1 MQNQVVFEAR
11 PLSATSGF
19 IAVSTAANLS
29 VIGYKRDGAQ
39 LQIINGETGAMILIL
54 SGSDA
59 DAAIAT
65 INSWRV

>member
-1 MQNQVVFEAR
+1 MQNQVVFEAH
-11 PLSATSGF
+11 PLSTTSGF

-39 LQIINGETGAMILIL
+39 LQIVNGDTGAMILIL

-65 INSWRV
+65 INSWRG